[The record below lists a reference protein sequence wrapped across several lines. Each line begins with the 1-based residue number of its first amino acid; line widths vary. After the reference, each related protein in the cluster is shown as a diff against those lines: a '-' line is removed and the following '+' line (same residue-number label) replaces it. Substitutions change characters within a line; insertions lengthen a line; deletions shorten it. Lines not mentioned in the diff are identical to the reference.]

1 MSLFLLQKYY
11 SKLIKINYN
20 KDMFIDRAIVE
31 VRSGK
36 GGDGMIAFLHEKY
49 MPNGGP
55 SGGNGGKGA
64 SIIFRANKAINTLY
78 NFRHSKVFIGPDGGK
93 GLTKNKYGRGADDV
107 IIDVPLGTVIYDE
120 KDHSFIADL
129 SKDGQTVVVAKGG
142 RGGRGNAAFKSDRN
156 RVPKIAEN
164 GLPGE
169 KKRLILEL
177 KLLADVGLVGLPN
190 AGKSTLLS
198 VVSNA
203 NPEIADYPFTTIEPN
218 LGVVHASKYE
228 TFVMA
233 DLPGLIEG
241 AHLGKG
247 LGLSFLR
254 HLERCKVIVHVVSME
269 SENPYDDYKTI
280 RNELTSYG
288 LGLDKRPTI
297 IVASKMDEEDSID
310 KLKEFKKHF
319 KTKIYPISSLTHQG
333 VDDLIKKISEVLAST
348 PEFALEENKEKTYKV
363 YDAHDD
369 KPIFEIVREKDHV
382 YRIKGES
389 IERTYSLINIST
401 DEGLMRLINY
411 LRKVGVEEA
420 LKEKGAVSGDSVFL
434 CDFEF
439 EYLD

>member
-1 MSLFLLQKYY
+1 
-11 SKLIKINYN
+11 
-20 KDMFIDRAIVE
+20 MFIDKVVVE

-49 MPNGGP
+49 MPKGGP
-55 SGGNGGKGA
+55 SGGNGGRGA
-64 SIIFRANKAINTLY
+64 SIIFRASKSMNTLF

-107 IIDVPLGTVIYDE
+107 YVDVPVGTVVYEE
-120 KDHSFIADL
+120 KDHKFVADL
-129 SKDGQTVVVAKGG
+129 SVDGQEVVVAKGG
-142 RGGRGNAAFKSDRN
+142 RGGRGNAAFKSDKN
-156 RVPKIAEN
+156 KVPKIAEN

-169 KKRLILEL
+169 TKRLILEL

-203 NPEIADYPFTTIEPN
+203 NPEIADYPFTTLEPN
-218 LGVVHASKYE
+218 LGVVNVSRFE

-254 HLERCKVIVHVVSME
+254 HLERCRTIVHVVSMA
-269 SENPYDDYKTI
+269 SENPYEDFVTI
-280 RNELTSYG
+280 QNELKSYG
-288 LGLDKRPTI
+288 LGLDKRPL
-297 IVASKMDEEDSID
+297 VVAASKMDEDGADE
-310 KLKEFKKHF
+310 KLKEFKK
-319 KTKIYPISSLTHQG
+319 KIKLPVFPISSLTHQG
-333 VDDLIKKISEVLAST
+333 IKELVDKCYELVSTTEAFPLFDKEEQPEV
-348 PEFALEENKEKTYKV
+348 KV
-363 YDAHDD
+363 YDAYKEQ
-369 KPIFEIVREKDHV
+369 KPIFEVVHEKDHV
-382 YRIKGES
+382 FRLVGES

-411 LRKVGVEEA
+411 LRKIDVEKA
-420 LKEKGAVSGDSVFL
+420 LKEKGAVDGDTVIL

-439 EYLD
+439 EYLE

>member
-1 MSLFLLQKYY
+1 
-11 SKLIKINYN
+11 
-20 KDMFIDRAIVE
+20 MFIDRAIVE

-55 SGGNGGKGA
+55 SGGNGGRGA
-64 SIIFRANKAINTLY
+64 SIIFRANKSINTLY
-78 NFRHSKVFIGPDGGK
+78 NFRHSRVFIGPDGGK

-107 IIDVPLGTVIYDE
+107 IVDVPLGTVVYNE
-120 KDHSFIADL
+120 ENHAFIADL

-218 LGVVHASKYE
+218 LGVVHVSKYD

-247 LGLSFLR
+247 LGLAFLR
-254 HLERCKVIVHVVSME
+254 HLERCRVIVHVVSME
-269 SENPYDDYKTI
+269 EGSDPINDYKTI

-297 IVASKMDEEDSID
+297 IVASKMDEENSKE
-310 KLKEFKKHF
+310 KLENFKQA
-319 KTKIYPISSLTHQG
+319 IGQEVYPISSLTHEG
-333 VDDLIKKISEVLAST
+333 LDKLIKKIDEVLSST
-348 PEFALEENKEKTYKV
+348 PQFALEEDKNESYKV
-363 YDAHDD
+363 YDAHED
-369 KPIFEIVREKDHV
+369 KPIFEIVREKEHV
-382 YRIKGES
+382 FRIKGES

-420 LKEKGAVSGDSVFL
+420 LKEKGATSGDSVFL